1 MNVYGISVY
10 PSLRNKGNKFRA
22 QKTVINGITFDSKK
36 EAERYFDLCMLEKAG
51 EIKDLKRQV
60 EYELIPV
67 HVKSNGKKEQ
77 KCTYIADFTYINNK
91 TGGFVVE
98 DVKGL
103 KKGAAYQVFVIKRKL
118 MLDRYDIEI
127 KEV

>member
-1 MNVYGISVY
+1 
-10 PSLRNKGNKFRA
+10 
-22 QKTVINGITFDSKK
+22 
-36 EAERYFDLCMLEKAG
+36 MLEKAG

-60 EYELIPV
+60 EYELIPA

-77 KCTYIADFTYINNK
+77 KCTYVADFTYINNK

-118 MLDRYDIEI
+118 MLDRYGIEI

>member
-1 MNVYGISVY
+1 MTIYGIPVY
-10 PSLRNKGNKFRA
+10 PGVRIKGNKFRA
-22 QKTVINGITFDSKK
+22 KKTEVNGIVFDSKK
-36 EAERYFDLCMLEKAG
+36 EADRYFDLCMLEKAG

-60 EYELIPV
+60 EYELIPT
-67 HVKSNGKKEQ
+67 HVKSDGKKEQ

-103 KKGAAYQVFVIKRKL
+103 KKGASYQVFVIKRKL
-118 MLDRYDIEI
+118 MLDRWGIEI